1 MSPVLWSLQKIALG
15 RSWTAAPLSHFSAPS
30 HFRQSQ
36 PCTFCSHI
44 LVPPCTV
51 APSQSHYSCPSWAQP
66 WDIRA
71 GLLQKGAPASVREV
85 GAHPFLPLALC
96 IFCCPFSSI
105 CLSDQLLP
113 GGLLS
118 LLGLGTLFHP
128 FIHSYPSLGLILMLA
143 IFFFFFWLDNI

>member
-15 RSWTAAPLSHFSAPS
+15 RSRTAAPWSHFSAPS

-118 LLGLGTLFHP
+118 LLGLGTLSSLHP
-128 FIHSYPSLGLILMLA
+128 FLPISGFNTDACY
-143 IFFFFFWLDNI
+143 FFFFWLDNI